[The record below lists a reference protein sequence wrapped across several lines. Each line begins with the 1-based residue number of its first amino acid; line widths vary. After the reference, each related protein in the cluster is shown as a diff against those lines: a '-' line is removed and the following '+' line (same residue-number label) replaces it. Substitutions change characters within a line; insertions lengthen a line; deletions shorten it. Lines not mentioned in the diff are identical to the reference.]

1 MITLVKD
8 INEAN
13 GITHN
18 GTMHADEVFATAF
31 LSLYFKNFKVARV
44 SEVPKDIST
53 KTIIYDIGKGRFDH
67 HQTDARIRDNGI
79 KYSSFGLLF
88 EEYGLNY
95 LKKLKLK
102 NTKAIYNYL
111 VKDFIEAIDAIDNGI
126 FPEIKAIYKIKTVSD
141 VIKIFNPSYGSNDK
155 EDEQFIKAVSLA
167 ESILTEELK
176 NVIGKVEAGVKVK
189 KILNKTK
196 GPILILDEYLP
207 YEETILT
214 SLSGKKILFA
224 IYPSNRGGYGIKTIP
239 ISTTDKTSRVY
250 FPKPWG
256 GLTNDALEKVT
267 GIKGSLFCHT
277 NRFLMTASDLDTAKK
292 LAELAI
298 NINEKAEKFPK

>member
-8 INEAN
+8 INEAD

-31 LSLYFKNFKVARV
+31 LSLYFGNFKVARV

-53 KTIIYDIGKGRFDH
+53 KTIIYDIGKGKFDH

-88 EEYGLNY
+88 EEYGLSY

-126 FPEIKAIYKIKTVSD
+126 FPEIKSIYKIKTVSD

-176 NVIGKVEAGVKVK
+176 NVIGKVEAGVKEK
-189 KILNKTK
+189 KNLNKTK
-196 GPILILDEYLP
+196 GTILILDKYLP
-207 YEETILT
+207 YEETVLT

-250 FPKPWG
+250 FPKEWG

-298 NINEKAEKFPK
+298 NINEKE

>member
-8 INEAN
+8 INEAD

-31 LSLYFKNFKVARV
+31 LSLYFGNFKVARV
-44 SEVPKDIST
+44 SEVPKDISS
-53 KTIIYDIGKGRFDH
+53 KTIIYDIGKGKFDH
-67 HQTDARIRDNGI
+67 HQTDARIRDTGI

-88 EEYGLNY
+88 EEYGLSY

-250 FPKPWG
+250 FPKEWG

-298 NINEKAEKFPK
+298 NINEKE

>member
-1 MITLVKD
+1 MIILVKD
-8 INEAN
+8 INETD

-31 LSLYFKNFKVARV
+31 LSLYFGNFKVARV

-53 KTIIYDIGKGRFDH
+53 KTIIYDIGKGKFDH

-88 EEYGLNY
+88 EEYGLSY

-126 FPEIKAIYKIKTVSD
+126 FPEIKSIYKIKTVSD
-141 VIKIFNPSYGSNDK
+141 VIKIFNPSYGSNDN

-176 NVIGKVEAGVKVK
+176 NVIGKVEAGTKVK
-189 KILNKTK
+189 RLLNKTK

-207 YEETILT
+207 YEETVLT

-250 FPKPWG
+250 FPKEWG
-256 GLTNDALEKVT
+256 GLTNEDLEKVT

-298 NINEKAEKFPK
+298 NINEKE

>member
-8 INEAN
+8 INEAD

-31 LSLYFKNFKVARV
+31 LSLYFGNFKVARV

-53 KTIIYDIGKGRFDH
+53 NTIIYDIGKGKFDH

-88 EEYGLNY
+88 EEYGLSY

-126 FPEIKAIYKIKTVSD
+126 FPEIKSIYKIKTVSD

-207 YEETILT
+207 YEETVLT

-250 FPKPWG
+250 FPKEWG

-298 NINEKAEKFPK
+298 NINEKE

>member
-31 LSLYFKNFKVARV
+31 LSLYFGNFKVARV

-53 KTIIYDIGKGRFDH
+53 NTIIYDIGKGKFDH

-88 EEYGLNY
+88 EEYGLSY

-126 FPEIKAIYKIKTVSD
+126 FPEIKSIYKIKTVSD
-141 VIKIFNPSYGSNDK
+141 VIKIFNPSYGSNDN

-176 NVIGKVEAGVKVK
+176 NVIGKVEAGTKVK
-189 KILNKTK
+189 KLLNKAK

-207 YEETILT
+207 YEETVLT

-250 FPKPWG
+250 FPKEWG
-256 GLTNDALEKVT
+256 GLTNDDLEKVT
-267 GIKGSLFCHT
+267 GVKGSLFCHT
-277 NRFLMTASDLDTAKK
+277 NRFLMTASDLDTAIK
-292 LAELAI
+292 LAEIAI
-298 NINEKAEKFPK
+298 NTNEQQ

>member
-31 LSLYFKNFKVARV
+31 LSLYFGNFKVARV

-53 KTIIYDIGKGRFDH
+53 NTIIYDIGKGKFDH

-102 NTKAIYNYL
+102 NTKTIYNYL

-126 FPEIKAIYKIKTVSD
+126 FPEIKSIYKIKTVSD
-141 VIKIFNPSYGSNDK
+141 VIKIFNPSYGSNDN

-176 NVIGKVEAGVKVK
+176 NVIGKVEAGAKVK
-189 KILNKTK
+189 KLLNKTK
-196 GPILILDEYLP
+196 GSILILDEYLP
-207 YEETILT
+207 YEETVLT
-214 SLSGKKILFA
+214 SLSGKKIKFA

-250 FPKPWG
+250 FPKEWG
-256 GLTNDALEKVT
+256 GLTNDDLEKVT
-267 GIKGSLFCHT
+267 GVKGSLFCHT
-277 NRFLMTASDLDTAKK
+277 NRFLMTASDLNTAIK
-292 LAELAI
+292 LAEIAI
-298 NINEKAEKFPK
+298 NTNEQQ

>member
-8 INEAN
+8 INEAD

-31 LSLYFKNFKVARV
+31 LSLYFDNFKVARV

-53 KTIIYDIGKGRFDH
+53 NTIIYDIGKGKFDH
-67 HQTDARIRDNGI
+67 HQSDARIRDNGI

-88 EEYGLNY
+88 EEYGLSY

-126 FPEIKAIYKIKTVSD
+126 FPEIKSIYKIKTVSD
-141 VIKIFNPSYGSNDK
+141 VIKIFNPSYGSNDN

-176 NVIGKVEAGVKVK
+176 NVIGKVEAGTKVK
-189 KILNKTK
+189 KLLNKTK

-207 YEETILT
+207 YEETVLT

-277 NRFLMTASDLDTAKK
+277 NRFLMTASDLDTAIK
-292 LAELAI
+292 LAEIAI
-298 NINEKAEKFPK
+298 NTNEQQ

>member
-44 SEVPKDIST
+44 SEVPKDISS
-53 KTIIYDIGKGRFDH
+53 KTIIYDIGKGKFDH

-102 NTKAIYNYL
+102 NTKTIYNYL

-126 FPEIKAIYKIKTVSD
+126 FPEIKSIYKIKTVSD
-141 VIKIFNPSYGSNDK
+141 VIKIFNPSYGSNDN

-176 NVIGKVEAGVKVK
+176 NVIGKVEAGAKVK
-189 KILNKTK
+189 KLLNKTK
-196 GPILILDEYLP
+196 GSILILDEYLP
-207 YEETILT
+207 YEETVLT
-214 SLSGKKILFA
+214 SLSGKKIKFA

-250 FPKPWG
+250 FPKEWG
-256 GLTNDALEKVT
+256 GLTNDDLEKVT
-267 GIKGSLFCHT
+267 GVKGSLFCHT
-277 NRFLMTASDLDTAKK
+277 NRFLMTASDLNTAIK
-292 LAELAI
+292 LAEIAI
-298 NINEKAEKFPK
+298 NTNEQQ

>member
-8 INEAN
+8 INEAD

-31 LSLYFKNFKVARV
+31 LSLYFGNFKVARV

-53 KTIIYDIGKGRFDH
+53 KTIIYDIGKGKFDH

-88 EEYGLNY
+88 EEYGLSY

-126 FPEIKAIYKIKTVSD
+126 FPEIKSIYKIKTVSD
-141 VIKIFNPSYGSNDK
+141 VIKIFNPSYGSNDN

-207 YEETILT
+207 YEETVLT

-256 GLTNDALEKVT
+256 GLNNDALEKVT

-277 NRFLMTASDLDTAKK
+277 NRFLMTASNLDTAKK
-292 LAELAI
+292 LAEIAI
-298 NINEKAEKFPK
+298 NINEKE

>member
-8 INEAN
+8 INEAD

-31 LSLYFKNFKVARV
+31 LSLYFGNFKVARV

-53 KTIIYDIGKGRFDH
+53 NTIIYDIGKGKFDH

-88 EEYGLNY
+88 EEYGLSY

-126 FPEIKAIYKIKTVSD
+126 FPEIKSIYKIKTVSD
-141 VIKIFNPSYGSNDK
+141 VIKIFNPSYGSNDN

-176 NVIGKVEAGVKVK
+176 NVIGKVEAGTKVK
-189 KILNKTK
+189 KLLNKTK

-207 YEETILT
+207 YEETVLT

-250 FPKPWG
+250 FPKEWG
-256 GLTNDALEKVT
+256 GLTNEDLEKVT

-277 NRFLMTASDLDTAKK
+277 NRFLMTASDLNTAIK
-292 LAELAI
+292 LAEIAI
-298 NINEKAEKFPK
+298 NTNEQQ

>member
-8 INEAN
+8 INEAD

-31 LSLYFKNFKVARV
+31 LSLYFGNFKVARV

-88 EEYGLNY
+88 EEYGLSY

-126 FPEIKAIYKIKTVSD
+126 FPEIKSIYKIKTVSD

-176 NVIGKVEAGVKVK
+176 NVIGKVEAGTKVK
-189 KILNKTK
+189 KLLNKTK

-207 YEETILT
+207 YEETVLT

-250 FPKPWG
+250 FPKEWG

-298 NINEKAEKFPK
+298 NINEKE

>member
-8 INEAN
+8 INEAD

-31 LSLYFKNFKVARV
+31 LSLYFGNFKVARV
-44 SEVPKDIST
+44 SEVPKDISS
-53 KTIIYDIGKGRFDH
+53 KTIIYDIGKGKFDH

-102 NTKAIYNYL
+102 NTKAIYNYF

-176 NVIGKVEAGVKVK
+176 NVIGKVEAGTKVK
-189 KILNKTK
+189 KLLNKTK

-298 NINEKAEKFPK
+298 NINEKE

>member
-8 INEAN
+8 INVAD

-18 GTMHADEVFATAF
+18 GTMHDDEVFATAF
-31 LSLYFKNFKVARV
+31 LSLYFDNFKVARV

-53 KTIIYDIGKGRFDH
+53 KTIIYDIGKGKFDH

-88 EEYGLNY
+88 EEYGLSY

-126 FPEIKAIYKIKTVSD
+126 FPEIKSIYKIKTVSD

-207 YEETILT
+207 YEETVLT

-250 FPKPWG
+250 FPKEWG

-298 NINEKAEKFPK
+298 NINEKE

>member
-8 INEAN
+8 INEAD

-31 LSLYFKNFKVARV
+31 LSLYFGNFKVARV

-53 KTIIYDIGKGRFDH
+53 NTIIYDIGKGKFDH

-88 EEYGLNY
+88 EEYGLSY

-126 FPEIKAIYKIKTVSD
+126 FPEIKSIYKIKTVSD
-141 VIKIFNPSYGSNDK
+141 VIKIFNPSYGSNDN

-196 GPILILDEYLP
+196 WPILILDEYLP
-207 YEETILT
+207 YEETVLT
-214 SLSGKKILFA
+214 SLSGKKTLFA

-250 FPKPWG
+250 FPKEWG
-256 GLTNDALEKVT
+256 GLTNDDLEKVT

-298 NINEKAEKFPK
+298 NINEKE

>member
-8 INEAN
+8 INEAD

-31 LSLYFKNFKVARV
+31 LSLYFGNFKVSRV

-53 KTIIYDIGKGRFDH
+53 NTIIYDIGKGKFDH
-67 HQTDARIRDNGI
+67 HQSDARIRDNGI

-88 EEYGLNY
+88 EEYGLSY

-126 FPEIKAIYKIKTVSD
+126 FPEIKSIYKIKTVSD
-141 VIKIFNPSYGSNDK
+141 VIKIFNPSYGSNDN

-176 NVIGKVEAGVKVK
+176 NIIGKVEAGTKVK
-189 KILNKTK
+189 KLLNKTK

-207 YEETILT
+207 YEETVLT

-250 FPKPWG
+250 FPKEWG

-298 NINEKAEKFPK
+298 NINEKE

>member
-8 INEAN
+8 INEAD

-31 LSLYFKNFKVARV
+31 LSLYFGNFKVARV

-88 EEYGLNY
+88 EEYGLSY

-126 FPEIKAIYKIKTVSD
+126 FPEIKSIYKIKTVSD

-176 NVIGKVEAGVKVK
+176 NVIGKVEAGAKVK

-207 YEETILT
+207 YEETVLT

-250 FPKPWG
+250 FPKEWG

-298 NINEKAEKFPK
+298 NINEKE

>member
-8 INEAN
+8 LNEAE

-44 SEVPKDIST
+44 SEVPKDIPT
-53 KTIIYDIGKGRFDH
+53 NTIIYDIGKGKFDH
-67 HQTDARIRDNGI
+67 HQKDARLRDNGI

-88 EEYGLNY
+88 EAYGLSY

-102 NTKAIYNYL
+102 NTKAIYNYF

-126 FPEIKAIYKIKTVSD
+126 FPEIKADYKVKTLSD
-141 VIKIFNPSYGSNDK
+141 VIKLFNPSYLSNDN

-176 NVIGKVEAGVKVK
+176 NVIGKVNASFKVK
-189 KILNKTK
+189 TILNKTK

-214 SLSGKKILFA
+214 SLSGKKIKFV

-250 FPKPWG
+250 FPKTWG
-256 GLTNDALEKVT
+256 GLTNNDLEEVT

-277 NRFLMTASDLDTAKK
+277 NRFLMTASSLDTAKT
-292 LAELAI
+292 LAEIAI
-298 NINEKAEKFPK
+298 ELNEQQ

>member
-8 INEAN
+8 INEAD

-31 LSLYFKNFKVARV
+31 LSLYFGNFKVARV

-53 KTIIYDIGKGRFDH
+53 KTITYDIGKGRFDH

-88 EEYGLNY
+88 EEYGLSY

-126 FPEIKAIYKIKTVSD
+126 FPEIKSIYKIKTVSD

-207 YEETILT
+207 YEETVLT

-250 FPKPWG
+250 FPKEWG

-298 NINEKAEKFPK
+298 NINEKE

>member
-8 INEAN
+8 INEAD

-31 LSLYFKNFKVARV
+31 LSLYFGNFKVARV
-44 SEVPKDIST
+44 SEVPKDISS

-67 HQTDARIRDNGI
+67 HQTDARIRDTGI

-102 NTKAIYNYL
+102 NTKVIYNYL

-126 FPEIKAIYKIKTVSD
+126 FPEIKSIYKIKTVSD
-141 VIKIFNPSYGSNDK
+141 VIKIFNPSYGSNDN

-176 NVIGKVEAGVKVK
+176 NVIGKVEAGTKVK
-189 KILNKTK
+189 KLLNKTK

-207 YEETILT
+207 YEETVLT
-214 SLSGKKILFA
+214 SLFGKKILFA
-224 IYPSNRGGYGIKTIP
+224 IYHSNRGGYCIKTIP

-250 FPKPWG
+250 FPKEWG
-256 GLTNDALEKVT
+256 GLTNEDLEKVT

-298 NINEKAEKFPK
+298 NINEKE

>member
-31 LSLYFKNFKVARV
+31 LSLYFGDFKVARV

-53 KTIIYDIGKGRFDH
+53 NTIIYDIGKGKFDH
-67 HQTDARIRDNGI
+67 HQTNARIRDNGI

-88 EEYGLNY
+88 EEYGLSY

-126 FPEIKAIYKIKTVSD
+126 FPEIKSIYKIKTVSD

-155 EDEQFIKAVSLA
+155 EDEQFIKAVSIA

-176 NVIGKVEAGVKVK
+176 NVIGKVEAGAKVK

-196 GPILILDEYLP
+196 GSILILDEYLP

-250 FPKPWG
+250 FPKEWG

-277 NRFLMTASDLDTAKK
+277 NRFLMTASNLDTAKK
-292 LAELAI
+292 LAEIAI
-298 NINEKAEKFPK
+298 NINEKE

>member
-8 INEAN
+8 INEAD

-31 LSLYFKNFKVARV
+31 LSLYFGNFKVARV
-44 SEVPKDIST
+44 SEVPKDVST
-53 KTIIYDIGKGRFDH
+53 NTIIYDIGKGRFDH
-67 HQTDARIRDNGI
+67 HQSDARIRDNGI

-88 EEYGLNY
+88 EEYGLSY

-126 FPEIKAIYKIKTVSD
+126 FPEIKSIYKIKTVSD
-141 VIKIFNPSYGSNDK
+141 VIKIFNPSYGSNDN

-176 NVIGKVEAGVKVK
+176 NVIGKVEAGTKVK
-189 KILNKTK
+189 KLLNKTK

-207 YEETILT
+207 YEETVLT
-214 SLSGKKILFA
+214 SLSGKKTLFA

-250 FPKPWG
+250 FPKEWG

-298 NINEKAEKFPK
+298 NINEKE

>member
-8 INEAN
+8 INDAD

-18 GTMHADEVFATAF
+18 GTMHADDVFATAF
-31 LSLYFKNFKVARV
+31 LSLYFDNFKVARV
-44 SEVPKDIST
+44 NEVPKDISSNV
-53 KTIIYDIGKGRFDH
+53 IVYDIGNGKYDH
-67 HQTDARIRDNGI
+67 HQSNARIRDNGI

-88 EEYGLNY
+88 EEYGLRY

-111 VKDFIEAIDAIDNGI
+111 VKDFIEGIDAIDNGI
-126 FPEIKAIYKIKTVSD
+126 FPLIKADYKVKTVSD
-141 VIKIFNPSYGSNDK
+141 IIKIFNPSYLSNDSL
-155 EDEQFIKAVSLA
+155 DEQFVKAVNLA
-167 ESILTEELK
+167 ETILIYELK
-176 NVIGKVEAGVKVK
+176 NVVGKVEAGVKVK

-214 SLSGKKILFA
+214 SLDGKKIKLV
-224 IYPSNRGGYGIKTIP
+224 IYPSNRGGYAINTVP
-239 ISTTDKTSRVY
+239 ISTIDKTSRVY
-250 FPKPWG
+250 FPKNWG
-256 GLTNDALEKVT
+256 GLSNSDLEEVT

-277 NRFLMTASDLDTAKK
+277 NRFLMTAKDLDTAKK
-292 LAELAI
+292 LAEIAI
-298 NINEKAEKFPK
+298 DVNEKE

>member
-8 INEAN
+8 INEAD

-31 LSLYFKNFKVARV
+31 LSLYFGNFKVARV

-53 KTIIYDIGKGRFDH
+53 KTIIYDIGKGKFDH

-111 VKDFIEAIDAIDNGI
+111 VKDFIEAIDAIDNGV
-126 FPEIKAIYKIKTVSD
+126 FPEIKSIYKIKTVSD

-207 YEETILT
+207 YEETVLT

-250 FPKPWG
+250 FPKEWG

-298 NINEKAEKFPK
+298 NINEKE

>member
-8 INEAN
+8 INEAD

-31 LSLYFKNFKVARV
+31 LSLYFGNFKVARV

-53 KTIIYDIGKGRFDH
+53 KTIIYDIGKGKFDH
-67 HQTDARIRDNGI
+67 HQSDARIRDNGI

-88 EEYGLNY
+88 EEYGLSY

-126 FPEIKAIYKIKTVSD
+126 FPEIKSIYKIKTVSD
-141 VIKIFNPSYGSNDK
+141 VIKIFNPSYGSNDN
-155 EDEQFIKAVSLA
+155 EDKQFIKAVSLA

-176 NVIGKVEAGVKVK
+176 NVIGKVEAGTKVK
-189 KILNKTK
+189 KLLNKTK

-207 YEETILT
+207 YEETVLT

-250 FPKPWG
+250 FPKEWG

-298 NINEKAEKFPK
+298 NINEKE

>member
-8 INEAN
+8 INEAD

-31 LSLYFKNFKVARV
+31 LSLYFGNFKVARV

-53 KTIIYDIGKGRFDH
+53 KTIIYDIGKGKFDH

-88 EEYGLNY
+88 EEYGLSY

-126 FPEIKAIYKIKTVSD
+126 FPEIKSIYKIKTVSD
-141 VIKIFNPSYGSNDK
+141 VIKIFNPSYGSNDN

-176 NVIGKVEAGVKVK
+176 NVIGKVEAGTKVK
-189 KILNKTK
+189 KLLNKTK

-207 YEETILT
+207 YEETVLT

-250 FPKPWG
+250 FPKEWG

-277 NRFLMTASDLDTAKK
+277 NRFLMTASNLDTAKK
-292 LAELAI
+292 LAEIAI
-298 NINEKAEKFPK
+298 NINEKE

>member
-8 INEAN
+8 INEAD

-31 LSLYFKNFKVARV
+31 LSLYFGDFKVARV

-53 KTIIYDIGKGRFDH
+53 KTIIYDIGKGKFDH

-88 EEYGLNY
+88 EEYGLSY

-102 NTKAIYNYL
+102 NTKAIDNYL

-126 FPEIKAIYKIKTVSD
+126 FPEIKSIYKIKTVSD

-176 NVIGKVEAGVKVK
+176 NIIGKVEAGTKVK
-189 KILNKTK
+189 KLLNKTK

-207 YEETILT
+207 YEETVLT

-250 FPKPWG
+250 FPKEWG
-256 GLTNDALEKVT
+256 GLTNEDLEKVT

-277 NRFLMTASDLDTAKK
+277 NRFLMTASDLDTAIK
-292 LAELAI
+292 LAEIAI
-298 NINEKAEKFPK
+298 NINEKE